1 MTIYT
6 LRVFGSG
13 IAMCVRTG
21 CVCDSAVQVC
31 TFMTFHTVHTSL
43 AEMYIAGEA
52 FVLAEEFI
60 TDPAA
65 VTGCAGTRHGW
76 SLLKDMTGEES
87 TAYILWLADMTLTA
101 SRMTGRAMITEH
113 LLQHRVILWSTA
125 RIDRSPIAF
134 LGGVQ
139 CKWVCFGLFRMT
151 LTAILFGHGTWAGD
165 QTFMRNIFF
174 WRLHAIMTIGAGLL
188 TMRGLRKR
196 FIIDEHFLPWLQR
209 SHIAPSANALGFA
222 FCDLFGFGRV
232 NETLFV
238 GMTGETFIRLRLDIY
253 DCFRFD
259 GRLCRCKGWSWGGR
273 LSTAS

>member
-1 MTIYT
+1 
-6 LRVFGSG
+6 
-13 IAMCVRTG
+13 
-21 CVCDSAVQVC
+21 
-31 TFMTFHTVHTSL
+31 MTFHTVHACF
-43 AEMYIAGEA
+43 AEMHIPREA

-60 TDPAA
+60 PHTAA

-87 TAYILWLADMTLTA
+87 AAYILRLADMTLTA
-101 SRMTGRAMITEH
+101 SCVTGRAMITEH
-113 LLQHRVILWSTA
+113 LLQHRMILWRTA
-125 RIDRSPIAF
+125 RIDRSPIPF
-134 LGGVQ
+134 LCGVQ
-139 CKWVCFGLFRMT
+139 RKWICFGLFRMT

-165 QTFMRNIFF
+165 QTLMRNVLFR
-174 WRLHAIMTIGAGLL
+174 RLHTVMTIGAGLFA
-188 TMRGLRKR
+188 MRGLRKR

-222 FCDLFGFGRV
+222 FCELFGFGGV

-238 GMTGETFIRLRLDIY
+238 GMAGETFIRLRLDIY

-259 GRLCRCKGWSWGGR
+259 GRLCRCNKGWSWAGR